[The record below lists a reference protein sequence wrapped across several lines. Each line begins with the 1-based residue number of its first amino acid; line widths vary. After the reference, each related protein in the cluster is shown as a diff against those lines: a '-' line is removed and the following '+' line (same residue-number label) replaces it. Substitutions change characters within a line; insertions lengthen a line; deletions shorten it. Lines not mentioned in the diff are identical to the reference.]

1 MAAAAGSW
9 GRVVARV
16 ATAVLRTSVQEP
28 RGRTHLLACWVMI
41 RLAPRWKV
49 QQIRQSARV
58 SVPPMASRLAV
69 KLYPRTSSATMPPA
83 SARTVQATTRRR
95 RLIQAS
101 QPEAPCSAAI
111 NPGSEM
117 DATTEAEEF
126 GFGPGFSPVAGEG
139 PRLHQSRIAEPRR
152 ASGTRAAQTA
162 NSNPRMNSR
171 QNAAALMGRPPGANS
186 PLERRY
192 AGTRKITAAAAS

>member
-1 MAAAAGSW
+1 MAAASGSR

-83 SARTVQATTRRR
+83 SARTIQATTRRR

-101 QPEAPCSAAI
+101 QPEAPWSAAL
-111 NPGSEM
+111 NRGSEM
-117 DATTEAEEF
+117 DAAIDAEEF
-126 GFGPGFSPVAGEG
+126 EFGTGSFPVGCEG
-139 PRLHQSRIAEPRR
+139 SRL
-152 ASGTRAAQTA
+152 
-162 NSNPRMNSR
+162 
-171 QNAAALMGRPPGANS
+171 
-186 PLERRY
+186 
-192 AGTRKITAAAAS
+192 